1 MISITNYLF
10 ENEKKDPTKLGAD
23 EKLLGGAAII
33 GGLGAGALGY
43 SRKRTAEIAREAHE
57 EALQRELGEPN
68 TLAGKIY
75 RELWAASQDP
85 EKRNF
90 NQQQIMLKASEKLGK
105 SIGDTGLGVA
115 AAAAA
120 GLGAHKLYK
129 MYKNKK
135 K

>member
-1 MISITNYLF
+1 MKNSLV
-10 ENEKKDPTKLGAD
+10 E
-23 EKLLGGAAII
+23 LL
-33 GGLGAGALGY
+33 LLVVLVPGALGY
-43 SRKRTAEIAREAHE
+43 SRKRAAEITREARE